1 MAKKRI
7 ISLILLLAAMWLTA
21 VSAHAATRFS
31 DGVFTFE
38 KTENGTAVITD
49 CNLTEKEIEVP
60 GQVLGYPVTGI
71 GNYAFMSNSC
81 IESVVLPS
89 SVVSIGKYAF
99 AKNEDLTYVTIP
111 QSCVEIADNAFWG
124 SPNVTIR
131 CWFGTAADTFSKEK
145 QIPCEYLVN
154 VILGD
159 ANGDG
164 IVNINDVTAIQQHL
178 AELEP
183 LNSVQIKAADLNGKG
198 LDISDATAIQ
208 MYLAGYEN
216 IYQIGEPVNTP
227 KQD

>member
-1 MAKKRI
+1 MSSMIKKRI
-7 ISLILLLAAMWLTA
+7 FPLVLFISFLLLTA

-49 CNLTEKEIEVP
+49 CELTDKEIEVP
-60 GQVLGYPVTGI
+60 GLVLGYPVTGI
-71 GNYAFMSNSC
+71 GDYAFLSNSS

-99 AKNEDLTYVTIP
+99 AGNNGLAYVTIP
-111 QSCVEIADNAFWG
+111 ESCTEIADNAFWN

-131 CWFGTAADTFSKEK
+131 CRQGTAADNFAREK
-145 QIPCEYLVN
+145 QIPCEYLVSM
-154 VILGD
+154 ILGD

-178 AELEP
+178 AELEQ
-183 LNSVQIKAADLNGKG
+183 LNSDQIKAADVNGEG

-208 MYLAGYEN
+208 MYLAEYEN
-216 IYQIGEPVNTP
+216 IYHIGEPA
-227 KQD
+227 